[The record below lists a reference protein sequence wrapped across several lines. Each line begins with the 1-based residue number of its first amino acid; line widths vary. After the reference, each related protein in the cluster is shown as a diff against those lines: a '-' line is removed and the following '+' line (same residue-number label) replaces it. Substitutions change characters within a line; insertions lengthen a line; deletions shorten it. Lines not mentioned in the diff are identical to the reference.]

1 MPFIMRLPEWNG
13 AWNMTI
19 WTKMMVNDVVMVVT
33 DIDLNRSHSIST
45 GSYAVMT
52 MEGPSSGRRV
62 MDLKSVLT
70 NLPSGVEREF
80 IIRDVGNSEEKFLVL
95 LELALHEKDPLAWR
109 ATWVLDGCDE
119 LHPGLASNQISR
131 ITRRLPDLESK
142 GSLRSLLRLLC
153 RYDIP
158 EEDQGIL
165 IDLCFGY
172 LVSELY
178 PLAVKVHAMQII
190 YNHVLLYPELKH
202 ELITVIEDQTENNS
216 VGFMS
221 RGRRIISQLEKM

>member
-1 MPFIMRLPEWNG
+1 
-13 AWNMTI
+13 
-19 WTKMMVNDVVMVVT
+19 
-33 DIDLNRSHSIST
+33 
-45 GSYAVMT
+45 
-52 MEGPSSGRRV
+52 
-62 MDLKSVLT
+62 MDLRSWLT
-70 NLPSGVEREF
+70 NMPSGVEREF
-80 IIRDVGNSEEKFLVL
+80 IIQEVGNSEEKFLEL
-95 LELALHEKDPLAWR
+95 LELALYEEDPLAWR

-119 LHPGLASNQISR
+119 QHPGLASNQISR
-131 ITRRLPDLESK
+131 ITRRLPDLESM

-153 RYDIP
+153 RYEIP
-158 EEDQGIL
+158 EEDQGLL

-178 PLAVKVHAMQII
+178 QLAVKVHAMQII

-221 RGRRIISQLEKM
+221 RGRRIINQLQKM